1 VILRTLAV
9 VSLTV
14 ALGSP
19 AIAGAQT
26 ESDVALADAFFKG
39 AKQLADAGR
48 FAEACPKFAE
58 SQRLAT
64 GIGVT
69 MHLAECYEKTGR
81 TASAWAEFREAE
93 KLARE
98 HEDPRADVAKA
109 RAAALDRKLS
119 LEQANTFFNEARQL
133 RDAGHRAEACPKFAA
148 SQRLVPAVGVTMYL
162 ADCYES
168 IGRTA
173 SAWTEFREAERLA
186 REKKDARE
194 SPARARAKALEP
206 KLRRLTIAVS
216 DAAAPEGSD
225 LRMDGEPLAREQW
238 NVALAVDPVDHAIRL
253 QAPGRAERVLT
264 AHVQADSPPSTVRFD
279 DADDTNAAAPVALV
293 PVPAAVV
300 ATPPAP
306 TIPVPGVMQAAPAEP
321 KASTR
326 GNTRQWVELGL
337 VGGAVVGVGVGAAFL
352 VAKNDSMTNGGPN
365 GSPHTDAGLA
375 AGSAIGFGI
384 GGAALVSAI
393 VLYLATPQAKESA
406 FVVAPVPLVGGAGA
420 FVGARF

>member
-1 VILRTLAV
+1 MIRRTLAV
-9 VSLTV
+9 VSITV

-26 ESDVALADAFFKG
+26 ASDVALADALFKD
-39 AKQLADAGR
+39 ATQLAGEGR
-48 FAEACPKFAE
+48 YAEACTKFSE

-69 MHLAECYEKTGR
+69 MHLADCYEKTGR

-98 HEDPRADVAKA
+98 HEDPRAELAKA

-119 LEQANTFFNEARQL
+119 LEQADTLFNEARQL
-133 RDAGHRAEACPKFAA
+133 RDAGRRAEACPKFAA

-162 ADCYES
+162 ADCYET
-168 IGRTA
+168 IGLTA
-173 SAWTEFREAERLA
+173 SAWTEFREAETLA
-186 REKKDARE
+186 HEKKDARE
-194 SPARARAKALEP
+194 DTAHARARALEP

-216 DAAAPEGSD
+216 AAAAPEGSE

-238 NVALAVDPVDHAIRL
+238 NVALAVDPIDHVFSLR
-253 QAPGRAERVLT
+253 APGRAERTLT
-264 AHVQADSPPSTVRFD
+264 AHVQSDSPASTLRFD
-279 DADDTNAAAPVALV
+279 DAGDEGATRPVAVV
-293 PVPAAVV
+293 PIAAAVV
-300 ATPPAP
+300 AAKPAATTPPSAP
-306 TIPVPGVMQAAPAEP
+306 QVVAPEP
-321 KASTR
+321 KPSTK

-352 VAKNDSMTNGGPN
+352 VARNDSMNDGGLNAAPR
-365 GSPHTDAGLA
+365 TDPGLA

-384 GGAALVSAI
+384 GGAALLSAI

-406 FVVAPVPLVGGAGA
+406 LVVAPVPLVGGAGA